1 MILHITHNDLDGAGC
16 SVLMKKFLEP
26 DFTVYLN
33 YDEIDNF
40 IINNSHKYQKIII
53 TDLSPSLEV
62 AKFLA
67 ESVDVLFIDHH
78 ITSEHLV
85 EYFDSFHD
93 TTKSGTLLTFEWLV
107 ENNFECGSY
116 RNFAEL
122 VNDYDMWHL
131 RLADSLKLNMLFSLF
146 GIERF
151 VERFLKNPFVKFDS
165 GEALILDIEEEAK
178 NKYLSNGLKNISLF
192 TDKQGRIF
200 AVIFAEKY
208 NSELGHYIV
217 NNSEASYV
225 VIINA
230 QKKKISLRSKAEID
244 VSEIA
249 VQNGGGGHKNA
260 AGFSTDFDF
269 GLGDFLK
276 SAGVIS

>member
-93 TTKSGTLLTFEWLV
+93 TTKSGTLLTFEWLL

-116 RNFAEL
+116 RNFAEV

-131 RLADSLKLNMLFSLF
+131 RLDDSLKLNMLFSLF

-151 VERFLKNPFVKFDS
+151 VERFLKNPYVKFDS

-178 NKYLSNGLKNISLF
+178 NKYLSNGLKNINLF

-269 GLGDFLK
+269 GLCDFLK

>member
-40 IINNSHKYQKIII
+40 IINNSHKYHKIII

-62 AKFLA
+62 AKFLV

-93 TTKSGTLLTFEWLV
+93 TTKSGTLLTFEWLM
-107 ENNFECGSY
+107 ENNFKCGSY
-116 RNFAEL
+116 RTFAES

-131 RLADSLKLNMLFSLF
+131 RIADSLKLNMLFSLL
-146 GIERF
+146 GIDRF
-151 VERFLKNPFVKFDS
+151 VERFLKNSSVKFDS
-165 GEALILDIEEEAK
+165 REALLLDIEEEAK
-178 NKYLSNGLKNISLF
+178 NKYLSNGLKNINLF

>member
-16 SVLMKKFLEP
+16 SVLIKKFLEP
-26 DFTVYLN
+26 DSTVYLN

-40 IINNSHKYQKIII
+40 IITNSHKYQKIII

-62 AKFLA
+62 AKFMS

-78 ITSEHLV
+78 ITSENLV
-85 EYFDSFHD
+85 EYFDSYHD
-93 TTKSGTLLTFEWLV
+93 ITKSGTLLTFEWLMS
-107 ENNFECGSY
+107 NNFKCDSY

-131 RLADSLKLNMLFSLF
+131 KISESLKLNMLFSLL
-146 GIERF
+146 GIDRF
-151 VERFLKNPFVKFDS
+151 VERFLKNSSMVFDA
-165 GEALILDIEEEAK
+165 GESLLLEIEEESK
-178 NKYLSNGLKNISLF
+178 NKYLVNALKNTMMF
-192 TDKQGRIF
+192 NDKQKRTF
-200 AVIFAEKY
+200 AVVFAEKY

-217 NNSEASYV
+217 NNTEALYT

-230 QKKKISLRSKAEID
+230 QKKKVSLRSKAEVDI
-244 VSEIA
+244 SEIA

-260 AGFSTDFDF
+260 AGFSTTFDF
-269 GLGDFLK
+269 GLGEFLK

>member
-40 IINNSHKYQKIII
+40 IINNSHKYHKIII

-62 AKFLA
+62 AKFLV

-107 ENNFECGSY
+107 ENNFKCGSY
-116 RNFAEL
+116 RTFAES

-131 RLADSLKLNMLFSLF
+131 RIADSLKLNMLFSLLR
-146 GIERF
+146 IDRF
-151 VERFLKNPFVKFDS
+151 VERFLKNSSVKFDS
-165 GEALILDIEEEAK
+165 REALLLDIEQEAK
-178 NKYLSNGLKNISLF
+178 NKYLSNGLKNINLF

-200 AVIFAEKY
+200 AVILAEKY
-208 NSELGHYIV
+208 NSELGHYIL

>member
-93 TTKSGTLLTFEWLV
+93 TTKSGTLLTFEWLL

-116 RNFAEL
+116 RNFAEV

-131 RLADSLKLNMLFSLF
+131 RLDDSLKLNMLFSLF

-151 VERFLKNPFVKFDS
+151 VERFLKNPYVKFDS

-178 NKYLSNGLKNISLF
+178 NKYLSNGLKNINLF

>member
-16 SVLMKKFLEP
+16 SVLIKKFLEP

-93 TTKSGTLLTFEWLV
+93 TTKSGTLLTFEWLMK
-107 ENNFECGSY
+107 NNFKCGSY
-116 RNFAEL
+116 RTFAEV

-131 RLADSLKLNMLFSLF
+131 NIADSLKLNMLFSLL
-146 GIERF
+146 GLERF
-151 VERFLKNPFVKFDS
+151 VERFLKNPYVKFDS
-165 GEALILDIEEEAK
+165 GETLLLDIEEEAK
-178 NKYLSNGLKNISLF
+178 NKYLSNGLKNINLF
-192 TDKQGRIF
+192 KDKQGRIF

-225 VIINA
+225 LIINA

-260 AGFSTDFDF
+260 AGFSTNFDF